1 MRSVKLLPTR
11 FLISSTR
18 GAVITHLACT
28 PRWMTIPR
36 KRGNPQPYLWVQ
48 LLGKL
53 PGTCSIVSVAP
64 MGVAVAVAEALT

>member
-18 GAVITHLACT
+18 GAAITHLACT

-36 KRGNPQPYLWVQ
+36 KRGNPQADLWVQ
-48 LLGKL
+48 LLWTL
-53 PGTCSIVSVAP
+53 PGTSSIVSVAP
-64 MGVAVAVAEALT
+64 MGVAVAEALT